1 MPRRAVY
8 AMAGAAAAAVLLL
21 ITWFLAFHVS
31 FFRHEDANIL
41 SGFAGLHRPRSA
53 SIAQTIAHLCNP
65 NPYVYLCA
73 IVVLTA
79 LVRRRPGVAL
89 VIVIVIFGA
98 NATTQLLKP
107 LLAAPRPS
115 IPGIWAI
122 SEASWP
128 SGHATAALSL
138 ALCAVLAAPARVR
151 PVVAALGAVFAVAVS
166 YSFLTLTWHY
176 PSDVFGGFLIATAW
190 TLLGIAALLTVR
202 ARRGLEPVA
211 GETGRSSLREALRP
225 PAAALVGALLLGAVI
240 ALARPHQVITYVEAH
255 TAFVIG
261 AASIGAMGLMLATGV
276 MLALRR

>member
-1 MPRRAVY
+1 MPKRAVY
-8 AMAGAAAAAVLLL
+8 AMAGAALAAVLLL
-21 ITWFLAFHVS
+21 ITWLLAFHVS

-53 SIAQTIAHLCNP
+53 PIARAIADLCNP

-73 IVVLTA
+73 IVLLIA
-79 LVRRRPGVAL
+79 LLRRRPGVAL

-98 NATTQLLKP
+98 NTTTQVLKP
-107 LLAAPRPS
+107 LLAAPRPPV
-115 IPGIWAI
+115 PGIWTIAQ
-122 SEASWP
+122 ASWP

-138 ALCAVLAAPARVR
+138 ALCAVLAAPARIR
-151 PVVAALGAVFAVAVS
+151 PAVAALGAMFAVAVS

-190 TLLGIAALLTVR
+190 TLMGIAALLTVR
-202 ARRGLEPVA
+202 ARRGLDLG
-211 GETGRSSLREALRP
+211 GEAPTLRDALRP
-225 PAAALVGALLLGAVI
+225 AAAALLGALLLGVLL
-240 ALARPHQVITYVEAH
+240 ALARPHQVIAYAQDH

-261 AASIGAMGLMLATGV
+261 AASIGAAGLMLATGV